1 MRNTSAGFLATMAAA
16 VAMGVGGCSNQRPL
30 TPEEREGLLAPN
42 NVTPSVPL
50 TFQVAYTYG
59 NSGGY
64 YGRQRQA
71 QITIDPTVFA
81 YTRPDGKIAVEVIEP
96 HTPVQLNNGGY
107 YNSGPIYNNTPWSG
121 TSVLIED
128 PNQAVALVVQEAQKA
143 QDRAYFLERTTDRGG
158 ENQQIWLVTVN
169 YKSGFDPQTRS
180 NQIHFSEQ
188 ILLTNADAA
197 AIEAQRATALTAI
210 AQQLSGN
217 PGLLYNNQILQTPAG
232 QKIYGGSGTS
242 LPMPV
247 QIIRNGNGNGGRQ

>member
-1 MRNTSAGFLATMAAA
+1 MNKPHARFLATMAA
-16 VAMGVGGCSNQRPL
+16 VVMGVGGCTNQRPL

-42 NVTPSVPL
+42 NVTPRVPL

-96 HTPVQLNNGGY
+96 HQPVQLNNGGY

-121 TSVLIED
+121 TSVLIEE
-128 PNQAVALVVQEAQKA
+128 PNQAVTLLIQEAQKA
-143 QDRAYFLERTTDRGG
+143 QDRAYFLERTTNRGG

-169 YKSGFDPQTRS
+169 YQLGFDPQTRS
-180 NQIHFSEQ
+180 NKIHFSEQ

-197 AIEAQRATALTAI
+197 LIEQQRASTLVNVANR
-210 AQQLSGN
+210 LSAN
-217 PGLLYNNQILQTPAG
+217 PDLLYNNQILQTPAG

-242 LPMPV
+242 LPVPV
-247 QIIRNGNGNGGRQ
+247 QILQNGGNGGK